1 MVALVQKDHWAVME
15 INKLRR
21 WHPHPASFSILGW
34 MGPVLSL
41 IYPKDRE
48 RSLVLNWFEAFEASW
63 LPCWCPPS
71 IISSY
76 IYWYLHIFF
85 AKVSV
90 QIFCLF
96 YVRMFVFIILSFES
110 TWYILDISLLSDFC
124 SENIFSLFV
133 AFLNSIFQREGV
145 LNFDEVQFVIFFFYG
160 WSIRF

>member
-1 MVALVQKDHWAVME
+1 MLVWCFKQCLTTWNQY
-15 INKLRR
+15 I
-21 WHPHPASFSILGW
+21 SIW
-34 MGPVLSL
+34 NYDYYVLFWVKVYIQCTVYKHS
-41 IYPKDRE
+41 PEK
-48 RSLVLNWFEAFEASW
+48 
-63 LPCWCPPS
+63 